1 MGSKEDFLAHYGVPG
16 MKWGIRRKNPSKP
29 HSPGNTLKK
38 TPAANRPGF
47 KNPNTNTVNVQ
58 SKPGQRVKTTGGR
71 GFNSSKDARSAAV
84 KKQIAKGSSTDA
96 LSTKDLQEIVQR
108 MNLEKQYNSL
118 KPSEKSRARKMLE
131 TAAKAVA
138 QQELKALK
146 AGKPSPSLMLIDTI
160 RTKKYQPGVAKAL
173 AEAAKDAKKK

>member
-1 MGSKEDFLAHYGVPG
+1 MGSKDDFLAHYGVPG

-38 TPAANRPGF
+38 TKSANRPGF

-96 LSTKDLQEIVQR
+96 LSTKDLQEIVNR

-118 KPSEKSRARKMLE
+118 KPSEKSRARRMIE
-131 TAAKAVA
+131 NAAKEIGK
-138 QQELKALK
+138 QELKALRS
-146 AGKPSPSLMLIDTI
+146 GKPSPSLTLINTLSSGGF
-160 RTKKYQPGVAKAL
+160 KP
-173 AEAAKDAKKK
+173 KKK